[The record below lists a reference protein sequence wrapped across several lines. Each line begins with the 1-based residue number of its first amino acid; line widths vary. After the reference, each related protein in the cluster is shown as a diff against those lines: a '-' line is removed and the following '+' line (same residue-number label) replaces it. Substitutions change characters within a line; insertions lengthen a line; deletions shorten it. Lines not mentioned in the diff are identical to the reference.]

1 MANSTLNRTFGTP
14 THADKWTWSA
24 WIKRSKLCTSGVY
37 MDVFAG
43 YTDGNNYAQL
53 SFHPDNYFFYYDYQ
67 GGAVKASLA
76 TNRLF
81 LDTNAWYHIVVATD
95 TTQGT
100 AADRVK
106 LYINGEQYTWD
117 RTTTYP
123 NQNQDTKINNAST
136 PHYIGQ
142 VGVGNFFDGYMS
154 HVAFVDGTQLTPTSF
169 GGTDA
174 TSGIWKFK
182 APSGVTWGTN
192 GAHLKFENSANLGLD
207 SSGQSNNFTVNG
219 NLRQSINT
227 PSNVYP
233 SVNHLRRFNAGGEM
247 AYSNAGTTI
256 TGPGSGWQM
265 IGTATGVTTGKW
277 YYEYKITTLGYQN
290 GYHKLGFFS
299 NFITDIGNNGHL
311 AEAAIDGGYAF
322 YCQNGNLEVRTDDAV
337 ISGYAISEL
346 GVSFSNNDY
355 MCLAIDMTNKR
366 AYFRKNG
373 DAWIKSGDPVN
384 GTNGLDISSDYT
396 AGKYLIPAGSIYY
409 AGVGNFNFGNGYF
422 GTTAVASAGTS
433 SSGDDSVWEFDC
445 PTGYY
450 GINTKN
456 INTYG

>member
-1 MANSTLNRTFGTP
+1 MANSYLNRTPSSAGNRQ
-14 THADKWTWSA
+14 KWTWSG
-24 WIKRSKLCTSGVY
+24 WVKLSN
-37 MDVFAG
+37 FAG
-43 YTDGNNYAQL
+43 AAGSILFSAYAHGNDNFKISFGDTYKLSMRFYNGSEYQL
-53 SFHPDNYFFYYDYQ
+53 
-67 GGAVKASLA
+67 V

-81 LDTNAWYHIVVATD
+81 LDTNAWYHLVFAVD
-95 TTQGT
+95 TTLASSGDRFKIYVNGVRETSFSAEAQPTQNLQMTINDTT
-100 AADRVK
+100 AMQIGR
-106 LYINGEQYTWD
+106 Y
-117 RTTTYP
+117 
-123 NQNQDTKINNAST
+123 ST
-136 PHYIGQ
+136 GSNY
-142 VGVGNFFDGYMS
+142 FDGYMS
-154 HVAFVDGTQLTPTSF
+154 HVAFVDGSDLAPTSF
-169 GGTDA
+169 GATDA

-182 APSGVTWGTN
+182 APSGITWGTN
-192 GAHLKFENSANLGLD
+192 GFHLKFENSAALGTD
-207 SSGQSNNFTVNG
+207 SSGNTNTFTVNG
-219 NLRQSINT
+219 NLKQSINT

-233 SVNHLRRFNAGGEM
+233 SVNHLRRFNGGGEM

-256 TGPGSGWQM
+256 TGPGSGWQI

-299 NFITDIGNNGHL
+299 NFITDIGNNAHL
-311 AEAAIDGGYAF
+311 AESAIDGAYAF
-322 YCQNGNLEVRTDDAV
+322 YVNNGGLEVRTNDAV
-337 ISGYAISEL
+337 ISGYSKSDLGNIS
-346 GVSFSNNDY
+346 FANNDI
-355 MCLAIDMTNKR
+355 MCLAVDMTNKK

-373 DAWIKSGDPVN
+373 DAWIKSADPVN